1 MLAVLVSPRS
11 GFCKQALFTE
21 TEVKIACEKHKLTV
35 VKIVLHL
42 HNCAVFKG
50 CLGTA
55 TDISLRF
62 KSFSD
67 IFEEVEVSTSR
78 LELEGSK

>member
-1 MLAVLVSPRS
+1 MLAALVSPRS

-21 TEVKIACEKHKLTV
+21 TEVKIACEQHKLTV

-50 CLGTA
+50 SA
-55 TDISLRF
+55 SLLLYSLLQTF
-62 KSFSD
+62 P
-67 IFEEVEVSTSR
+67 
-78 LELEGSK
+78 

>member
-21 TEVKIACEKHKLTV
+21 TEVKIACEQHKLTA

-42 HNCAVFKG
+42 HNCALFKG
-50 CLGTA
+50 YFGTA
-55 TDISLRF
+55 TDISLRLQ
-62 KSFSD
+62 SFSD
-67 IFEEVEVSTSR
+67 IFEEVEGS
-78 LELEGSK
+78 GSK